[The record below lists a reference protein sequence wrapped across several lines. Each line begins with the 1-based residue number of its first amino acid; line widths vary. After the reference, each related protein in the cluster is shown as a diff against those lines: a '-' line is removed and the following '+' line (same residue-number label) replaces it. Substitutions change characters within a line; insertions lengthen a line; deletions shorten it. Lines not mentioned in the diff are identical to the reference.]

1 MPENTVV
8 VLSEVD
14 RIAGQIEKVKA
25 LPVDIMDEASKKTV
39 LEALQVS
46 LKNAERAKEAAID
59 RAKTKLFIQHFIN
72 GCPECAHGYRAS
84 TEEVTAFINMRE
96 ASSQK
101 L

>member
-1 MPENTVV
+1 MDEKNVL
-8 VLSEVD
+8 VLSETD

-25 LPVDIMDEASKKTV
+25 LPIEIMDEASKKTV
-39 LEALQVS
+39 LEALNVS

-59 RAKTKLFIQHFIN
+59 RAKTKLFIQHYIN
-72 GCPECAHGYRAS
+72 GCPQCQHAYRAS
-84 TEEVTAFINMRE
+84 AEEVTAFINMRE